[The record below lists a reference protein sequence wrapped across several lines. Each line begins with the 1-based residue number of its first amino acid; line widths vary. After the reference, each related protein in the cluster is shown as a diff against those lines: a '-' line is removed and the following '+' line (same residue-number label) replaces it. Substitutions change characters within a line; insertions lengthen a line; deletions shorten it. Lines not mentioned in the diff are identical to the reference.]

1 MSRRCQCHR
10 QCRHS
15 VRGSDE
21 ALLPAERLAIID
33 DPILKTLVDAA
44 DAFDADSLTF
54 DPACGIHG
62 THPARNS
69 ECICSGTRYSALEF
83 IEALAL
89 DVRAAKSRIE
99 PAGRPGRKD
108 ASVRPLSLAA
118 TG

>member
-1 MSRRCQCHR
+1 M
-10 QCRHS
+10 CRH
-15 VRGSDE
+15 VARGSDE

-33 DPILKTLVDAA
+33 EPFLKVLVDAA

-83 IEALAL
+83 VQAFML
-89 DVRAAKSRIE
+89 DVKAAQAGRKE
-99 PAGRPGRKD
+99 YGRPGRKD
-108 ASVRPLSLAA
+108 AAHVRGLSLAA
-118 TG
+118 AG